1 MAAGEDQLQPL
12 VRNRHVQVHL
22 VLNGFRDVEQL
33 GLLDEGAVPADPVD
47 RPVASRGDEPGS
59 RVVGRAVPRPALGGD
74 RERLLSGLLGQLEA
88 AEEADQ
94 GGEDTTPFVAED
106 LLENR

>member
-1 MAAGEDQLQPL
+1 VKSSSPL
-12 VRNRHVQVHL
+12 VWDLGVLDLHLNR
-22 VLNGFRDVEQL
+22 FRHVEQL
-33 GLLDEGAVPADPVD
+33 RLLGEGAVAADPVD
-47 RPVASRGDEPGS
+47 RPVARGRHQPCA
-59 RVVGRAVPRPALGGD
+59 RVVRHALSRPALGCD

>member
-1 MAAGEDQLQPL
+1 VFSGLGYL
-12 VRNRHVQVHL
+12 
-22 VLNGFRDVEQL
+22 EQA
-33 GLLDEGAVPADPVD
+33 GLLGEGAIPADPVD
-47 RPVASRGDEPGS
+47 RPVASCGDQPRP
-59 RVVGRAVPRPALGGD
+59 RVVWCSLPGPALGGD

-94 GGEDTTPFVAED
+94 AGEDAAPFVAED